1 MRTRRGLAVLALALC
16 LLAGCA
22 SPAFSGG
29 SVETDGVESLVYVP
43 CDEAEGL
50 ALADDVAA
58 FARTGG
64 SEEDFQAANDALVA
78 YLKKAATMDEI
89 AALRS
94 AANAADEAL
103 GEESLR
109 ASVLYRRVNDAYWD
123 AMGEVARSEY
133 RDLLETCYE
142 PWQIRWF
149 EQDDGDTEVNDLYD
163 REDTLCRRYRELMAA
178 NTVDEAAVK
187 DLFLELVTLRQE
199 IARQEGYD
207 SYADYAYEAVY
218 ARSYTPEDAQVL
230 WQAAR

>member
-29 SVETDGVESLVYVP
+29 SVETAGVESLVYVP

-109 ASVLYRRVNDAYWD
+109 ASALYRRVNDAYWD

-142 PWQIRWF
+142 P
-149 EQDDGDTEVNDLYD
+149 
-163 REDTLCRRYRELMAA
+163 
-178 NTVDEAAVK
+178 
-187 DLFLELVTLRQE
+187 
-199 IARQEGYD
+199 
-207 SYADYAYEAVY
+207 
-218 ARSYTPEDAQVL
+218 
-230 WQAAR
+230 